1 MAEQQDVED
10 LKSTTGK
17 HTPVASDDY
26 ISLPPEEEILRLR
39 KLQVNDLITE
49 LFFARQRLKNFLQER
64 GIAVP
69 ETIFE
74 DETHKNL
81 LDLNASVYINNFTRR
96 EILNIPDSANA
107 VNSTVKSFVMLFD
120 SLISTN
126 AFEEVL
132 VSVEGVD
139 EVITVKQLL
148 EDYDSNKVDEEKK
161 VVVAVHDLRDQLEAL
176 IDENSSGNKNFENID
191 DDAIA
196 ATRELGADG
205 VEKLFDSK
213 LGEGGYAFSE
223 YSPFISQE
231 MFNSMFSE
239 LQFTGQEDDKSAKN
253 AEGLLDDS
261 TEIGEDIVF
270 DDSTDIEEIEEV
282 VPGGAAD
289 EVFEDF
295 DSFEEKSDEKLDIAG
310 DAEMSE
316 DDIEA
321 MLKAGQADN
330 ETVSENDIDALF
342 NGDDDDDDDDNISED
357 DIEDMLAGNDVL
369 SAEPDDATKNMS
381 EDDIEAMLAG
391 NDAVS
396 TEPDDATKNMS
407 EDDIEAMLAGND
419 TVSAEP
425 TMEEEDAKPFT
436 SDDIEAMVAE
446 AAAKRASGDFDEDI
460 SGSSTSVKDPGQAV
474 SMDALDNFE
483 TMASPD
489 EDWENTIKKKTKHA
503 YNDGIIAINKISSK
517 TDVKK

>member
-1 MAEQQDVED
+1 MAEQQEVED
-10 LKSTTGK
+10 LKSTAGK
-17 HTPVASDDY
+17 HSPVASEDY

-81 LDLNASVYINNFTRR
+81 LDLNASVYINSFTRR
-96 EILNIPDSANA
+96 EILNIPDGANA

-176 IDENSSGNKNFENID
+176 IDENSSGNKNFENVD

-239 LQFTGQEDDKSAKN
+239 LQSMGSDDDKSGRNKD
-253 AEGLLDDS
+253 GLLDDS
-261 TEIGEDIVF
+261 TDIGEDKVF
-270 DDSTDIEEIEEV
+270 DDTTEIEEAEAAAALAN
-282 VPGGAAD
+282 GANN

-295 DSFEEKSDEKLDIAG
+295 ESFEEKSDEKLDIAG

-321 MLKAGQADN
+321 MLKAGQGDN
-330 ETVSENDIDALF
+330 EAVSEDDIDALF
-342 NGDDDDDDDDNISED
+342 SADDDDEDDEDDEDDDDDDDD
-357 DIEDMLAGNDVL
+357 
-369 SAEPDDATKNMS
+369 DDATKSMS

-391 NDAVS
+391 NGV
-396 TEPDDATKNMS
+396 
-407 EDDIEAMLAGND
+407 L
-419 TVSAEP
+419 SAEP
-425 TMEEEDAKPFT
+425 VTEDQDSKPFT
-436 SDDIEAMVAE
+436 GDDIEAMVAE
-446 AAAKRASGDFDEDI
+446 AAAKRAAGGFDEDI

-474 SMDALDNFE
+474 SMDALDSLE

-489 EDWENTIKKKTKHA
+489 DDWENTVKNKTKHA
-503 YNDGIIAINKISSK
+503 YNDGIIAINKLTAK
-517 TDVKK
+517 TDAKK

>member
-96 EILNIPDSANA
+96 EILNIPDGANA

-148 EDYDSNKVDEEKK
+148 EDYDNNKVDEEKK

-239 LQFTGQEDDKSAKN
+239 LQFAGQEDDKPAKN
-253 AEGLLDDS
+253 TEGLLDDS

-270 DDSTDIEEIEEV
+270 DDSTDIEEIEEA
-282 VPGGAAD
+282 VPGGADD

-342 NGDDDDDDDDNISED
+342 NGDDDDDNMSDD
-357 DIEDMLAGNDVL
+357 DIEDMLAGND
-369 SAEPDDATKNMS
+369 A
-381 EDDIEAMLAG
+381 
-391 NDAVS
+391 
-396 TEPDDATKNMS
+396 
-407 EDDIEAMLAGND
+407 
-419 TVSAEP
+419 VSAEP

-460 SGSSTSVKDPGQAV
+460 SGSSTSVKDPGKAV

-489 EDWENTIKKKTKHA
+489 EDWENTVKKKTKHA
-503 YNDGIIAINKISSK
+503 YNDGIIAINKLSSK